1 MNAQTSGLA
10 SMLGSALCFSAT
22 STLIRLAPD
31 IDPSKAALFR
41 FAIGLALLGTAAMTR
56 RIRLEFVSSSLL
68 FSRGL
73 FGGLAVFIFFWS
85 INAIGLGKGTVLS
98 YTYPV
103 FAAVW
108 GIFLL
113 REAVSPR
120 MWLLIL
126 AALGGFILTS
136 LGRGDDLRVIG
147 LNECIALFGSML
159 SGLAVVIVRKLR
171 ATESSYA
178 IFFSQCV
185 IGFWMML
192 IPANLVPVAIGIQG
206 GFILLGIGVT
216 AAVGQILMTHAYK
229 ALSVSKGAVISLLTP
244 VLNIIIGLAVF
255 DESITAVSGLG
266 MLLVLAACT
275 LIAVQ
280 K

>member
-1 MNAQTSGLA
+1 MNAQTRGLA
-10 SMLGSALCFSAT
+10 SMLVSALCFSAT

-31 IDPSKAALFR
+31 IDPFKAALFR

-56 RIRLEFVSSSLL
+56 RIRLEFASSSLL

-113 REAVSPR
+113 GEAVSPR

-126 AALGGFILTS
+126 AALGGFLLTS
-136 LGRGDDLRVIG
+136 LGRGDDLSVIG
-147 LNECIALFGSML
+147 LNEGIALFGSML

-178 IFFSQCV
+178 IFFSQCA

-266 MLLVLAACT
+266 MVLVLAACT